1 MAKELPYFKFEPNQW
16 ENGNIQMLSRED
28 KGLFIDLCSMY
39 WSRLGDLPIKLAIM
53 KLCNG
58 NKNSLDELIENNIV
72 TIKEN
77 NIKISFLEEQLSTFS
92 LTSKNNTVNAN
103 IRWEKIPER
112 ITGNLVYVIRCWNKD
127 EEFLKIG
134 ITKTSINRRF
144 SGKIPYEYE
153 AIIVDFYSDIEL
165 ESQYSEIAKG
175 CEYYAKKN
183 FSGHLECYNISI
195 LPKLIDFANIRN
207 AKYVRKQ
214 CENDAIREDKIKEDK
229 INTISL
235 SLENDFLTFWN
246 IYNKKND
253 SKKCRDKFFKLPK
266 KDIDKILEVVKDYVN
281 STPEIQYRK
290 NPLTWLNGK
299 CWEDSIINKKPQSNE
314 ELNNLTTEIRN
325 SNPRI

>member
-214 CENDAIREDKIKEDK
+214 CENDAIREDKRKEDK
-229 INTISL
+229 KKENIINNAVFVSECKNSSQWLEVTAMQNKINTDTVKLFIDTFESHLIIMEEQKKTVKEYKEHFTHWFKKQDL
-235 SLENDFLTFWN
+235 SNFRIKQL
-246 IYNKKND
+246 
-253 SKKCRDKFFKLPK
+253 
-266 KDIDKILEVVKDYVN
+266 
-281 STPEIQYRK
+281 
-290 NPLTWLNGK
+290 GK
-299 CWEDSIINKKPQSNE
+299 TNQI
-314 ELNNLTTEIRN
+314 
-325 SNPRI
+325 